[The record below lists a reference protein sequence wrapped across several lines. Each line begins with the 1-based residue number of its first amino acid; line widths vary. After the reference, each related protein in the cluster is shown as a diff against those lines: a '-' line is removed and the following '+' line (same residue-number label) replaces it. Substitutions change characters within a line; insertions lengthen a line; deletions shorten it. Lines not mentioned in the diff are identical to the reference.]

1 MCRARREQDAF
12 VRVTV
17 VDGTIAPDGVP
28 GTSRR
33 PGRGAY
39 LCPDATCVERALARE
54 GLLLRRA
61 LRIGGTCTVSDDL
74 ERVITPTSLRVAGK
88 SDDAMTS

>member
-1 MCRARREQDAF
+1 M
-12 VRVTV
+12 
-17 VDGTIAPDGVP
+17 
-28 GTSRR
+28 
-33 PGRGAY
+33 
-39 LCPDATCVERALARE
+39 ERALDRE

-74 ERVITPTSLRVAGK
+74 NRVITSTSLRVAGT